1 MLLLNEARSNGYF
14 LDKEVKKDGLGVNH
28 TPLPAFNDNQALAK
42 VKLSHTPAEHQ
53 VYLTLLCEVTSAHT
67 RVCAFSVRSL
77 LSLTRLSNQSA
88 IRRALS
94 GLLDKMSIEQYHLAG
109 DSIAPRQTAVYFV
122 FSPEEILMRRNGG
135 AKNNGLPANTAAI
148 DQAVEQVAD
157 RYDLSRREAEV
168 ALCCAEGL
176 TNTEIGA
183 RLHISEQT
191 VKFHLRHIFVKYG
204 VKRRTELISQLL
216 SHRPVQ
222 K

>member
-1 MLLLNEARSNGYF
+1 MVLSNETLGNSYF
-14 LDKEVKKDGLGVNH
+14 ADKESKQYAQGVGQV
-28 TPLPAFNDNQALAK
+28 PPNDNQALAK

-53 VYLTLLCEVTSAHT
+53 VYLALLCEVTNART
-67 RVCAFSVRSL
+67 RVCTFSARSL
-77 LSLTRLSNQSA
+77 LNLTQLSNLSA
-88 IRRALS
+88 LRRALS
-94 GLLDKMSIEQYHLAG
+94 GLMEKMSIEQHRIAG
-109 DSIAPRQTAVYFV
+109 DFLVPHRAPVYFI
-122 FSPEEILMRRNGG
+122 FSPEEILARRADSAPPGT
-135 AKNNGLPANTAAI
+135 PALNSAATN
-148 DQAVEQVAD
+148 QAVGQIAA

-216 SHRPVQ
+216 SYQPAQ

>member
-1 MLLLNEARSNGYF
+1 MLLNETLGNRYF
-14 LDKEVKKDGLGVNH
+14 TDKESRQPILGVGH
-28 TPLPAFNDNQALAK
+28 APINDNQALAK

-53 VYLTLLCEVTSAHT
+53 VYLALLGEVTTAHT
-67 RVCAFSVRSL
+67 RVCTFSARSL
-77 LSLTRLSNQSA
+77 LNLTQLSNLSA

-94 GLLDKMSIEQYHLAG
+94 GLLEKMSIEQHRIAG
-109 DSIAPRQTAVYFV
+109 DLLAPRQAAVYFV
-122 FSPEEILMRRNGG
+122 FSPEEILARRAGSAPNK
-135 AKNNGLPANTAAI
+135 APAVNSAATN
-148 DQAVEQVAD
+148 QAVGQIAD

-216 SHRPVQ
+216 SYRPAQ